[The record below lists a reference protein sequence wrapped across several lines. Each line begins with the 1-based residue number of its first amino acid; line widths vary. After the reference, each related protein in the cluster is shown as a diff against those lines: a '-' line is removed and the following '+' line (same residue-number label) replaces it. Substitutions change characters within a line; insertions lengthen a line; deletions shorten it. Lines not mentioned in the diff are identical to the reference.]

1 MTKEMIQTKEREES
15 CSNYYNEHDD
25 ANIFNT
31 QKEKEDSC
39 IANHRRPITQL
50 VY

>member
-1 MTKEMIQTKEREES
+1 MIKEAIQTTGKAVS
-15 CSNYYNEHDD
+15 CSDYYNEHDD

-39 IANHRRPITQL
+39 IANHKSPIT
-50 VY
+50 Y

>member
-1 MTKEMIQTKEREES
+1 MTKTVEQTKEKEES
-15 CSNYYNEHDD
+15 CSSYYNEHDD

-39 IANHRRPITQL
+39 IANHKSPIT
-50 VY
+50 